1 LYRSYFTDDALEN
14 IRKLPKA
21 VRNSLKQQ
29 FEKKIH
35 VNPIDCSEP
44 LSKPLENFRSFH
56 FGDYRVIYQVF
67 KAIKAVSV
75 VGVGKKDRHHQSE
88 IYKQL
93 EALANS
99 GKLAAAVLDAI
110 RSVSGKETS

>member
-14 IRKLPKA
+14 IKKLPKA
-21 VRNSLKQQ
+21 VGNSLKRE

-35 VNPIDCSEP
+35 VNPIECSEP
-44 LSKPLENFRSFH
+44 LSKPLQKFRSFH
-56 FGDYRVIYQVF
+56 FGDYRVVYQVF
-67 KAIKAVSV
+67 KDLKAVSV

-99 GKLAAAVLDAI
+99 GKLAATVLDTI
-110 RSVSGKETS
+110 RFISGKEKP

>member
-1 LYRSYFTDDALEN
+1 MYRSYFTDDALEN
-14 IRKLPKA
+14 IKKLPKA
-21 VRNSLKQQ
+21 VRNSLKQE

-35 VNPIDCSEP
+35 VNPIACSEP
-44 LSKPLENFRSFH
+44 LSKPLQNFRSFH
-56 FGDYRVIYQVF
+56 FGDYRVICQVF
-67 KAIKAVSV
+67 KDLKAISV

-99 GKLAAAVLDAI
+99 GKLAAAVLDTI
-110 RSVSGKETS
+110 RSISTKEKS